1 MNRARNSCFS
11 CFMIIGSLLLPSRS
25 LSQAPP
31 KDLRE
36 WELICYCSGREKGPD
51 EIVRE
56 DNNGQILAI
65 AHHGA
70 TRQTLGRNGIAFTE
84 SQIELLKDW
93 RLLSEQDGELKT
105 FMPVLGPDEINR
117 LRSLLSSQAKQVGK
131 SLAPDFENLVAMLMR
146 SGYGGNAYSIVFS
159 YVLDDLVW
167 DEFDRRHI
175 LPSMEVTADKPFW
188 GGVVWAIYPRRD
200 PLGTNSRSYGGW
212 DLFVTWT
219 RSVQPL
225 LTPLN
230 DSALTRRL
238 LKDLESLGSEPDPAI
253 RSQLAA
259 LGILTNEGK
268 PAVPIIRE
276 RTSDTIYVDSLALSR
291 KLSDEVLRA
300 MQADDIPAVI
310 GVDDRGVALIIAYHE
325 FMWELL
331 AYLEE
336 SRIVHVPPVIT
347 GQEQIDPMGT
357 QKLVFFVVPQ
367 SK

>member
-1 MNRARNSCFS
+1 MNRVRNSCFGW
-11 CFMIIGSLLLPSRS
+11 FMIIGPLLLPSRS

-56 DNNGQILAI
+56 DNNGQILAV
-65 AHHGA
+65 ARRGA
-70 TRQTLGRNGIAFTE
+70 TRQTLGKNGIAFTE

-131 SLAPDFENLVAMLMR
+131 SLAPDFENLVAMLTR

-159 YVLDDLVW
+159 YVLDGMVW
-167 DEFDRRHI
+167 DEFGRMHV
-175 LPSMEVTADKPFW
+175 LPSMEITADKPFW
-188 GGVVWAIYPRRD
+188 SGAVWAVYPRRD
-200 PLGTNSRSYGGW
+200 SPGTNSRSYGGW

-225 LTPLN
+225 LKPLN
-230 DSALTRRL
+230 DSTLTQRL
-238 LKDLESLGSEPDPAI
+238 LKDLESHGSESDPAI

-259 LGILTNEGK
+259 LGILTSEGK

-276 RTSDTIYVDSLALSR
+276 GTSDAIYVDSLALSR
-291 KLSDEVLRA
+291 KLSEEVLRV

-310 GVDDRGVALIIAYHE
+310 GTGDRGVALVMAYHE

-336 SRIVHVPPVIT
+336 SGIIHVPAALA
-347 GQEQIDPMGT
+347 GQEQADPMGT